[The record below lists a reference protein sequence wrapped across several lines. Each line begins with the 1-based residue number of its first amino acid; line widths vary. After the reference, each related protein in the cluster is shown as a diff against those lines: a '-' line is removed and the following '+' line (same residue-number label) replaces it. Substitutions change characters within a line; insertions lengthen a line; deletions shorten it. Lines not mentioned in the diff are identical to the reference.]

1 VKQEAA
7 GQTVATEDKAAHKA
21 TEVKGTIKEGVGRDV
36 TIANGRSA
44 RARHRGPRPRGQFCC
59 DPAHFDL

>member
-44 RARHRGPRPRGQFCC
+44 SWSSTARSILLRPRALR
-59 DPAHFDL
+59 P